1 LTTDNLALGKSLE
14 TGTGTGDVDPNP
26 EPICGCRDAEG
37 EGDTDGF
44 LSVNGLVSAGP
55 DSVPLGDRICCL
67 RNAAAEIVRGPL
79 PRLAPPPPLF
89 NDDVELAMSGDEN
102 GGVGRG
108 YSGGGERYM
117 GDVGLGPSGEL
128 APPLPT
134 IEVVMVG
141 VGVGIRPGAL
151 SFDTCP
157 GRASDISDALLRFA
171 NGGLGG
177 RIGDGGTELCGVL
190 PKEGGCDGDDERG
203 YGAAA

>member
-1 LTTDNLALGKSLE
+1 MTTDNLALGKSLE
-14 TGTGTGDVDPNP
+14 TGTGTGDADP

-44 LSVNGLVSAGP
+44 LNVNGLVSAGP
-55 DSVPLGDRICCL
+55 ASVPLGDRICCL
-67 RNAAAEIVRGPL
+67 RNAAAEIVRGPP
-79 PRLAPPPPLF
+79 PRFAPPPPPF

-117 GDVGLGPSGEL
+117 GDVGLGASGEP

-134 IEVVMVG
+134 TEVVIVG

-151 SFDTCP
+151 SLDTCP
-157 GRASDISDALLRFA
+157 GRASNISDARLRFA
-171 NGGLGG
+171 NGGFGG
-177 RIGDGGTELCGVL
+177 RIGDEGTELCGVL
-190 PKEGGCDGDDERG
+190 PKAEGCGGDDERR
-203 YGAAA
+203 YGAA